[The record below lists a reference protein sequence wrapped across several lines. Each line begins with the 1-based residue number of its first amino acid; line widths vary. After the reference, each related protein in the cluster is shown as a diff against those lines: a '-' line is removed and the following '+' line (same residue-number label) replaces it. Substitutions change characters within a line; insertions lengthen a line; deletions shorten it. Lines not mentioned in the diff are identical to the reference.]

1 MNKEKYLHSK
11 PFMGEWLKDENGQI
25 KGIEWKRDFY
35 NKVVLLTEEISKGD
49 ETTFHAIMETFVEI
63 YPEIKKHKE
72 LSTKTFLYPEYGST
86 IKGISELYQKGQNAR
101 TALELAERVRL
112 TIKKGMLIAI
122 SIKTPNKTYRLKAD
136 LTIPQR
142 DKVDDSIYIH
152 IAHYDLQDSEEMK
165 HILLKNGTK
174 TIYKDDADFP
184 AVKDFLL
191 KTLERSRDE
200 RIMWQDFNKNLY
212 ETLKMFDQIIR
223 GVKKSENEAFRRP
236 RKAEISREESTTF
249 MKAVLDL
256 DFSEGKLY
264 H

>member
-1 MNKEKYLHSK
+1 MDIERYYKTKAFIVFVIGEDHLSSK
-11 PFMGEWLKDENGQI
+11 IEYDRKDFERVI
-25 KGIEWKRDFY
+25 R
-35 NKVVLLTEEISKGD
+35 LTEEICKGD
-49 ETTFHAIMETFVEI
+49 EPTFHAIMETFVKI
-63 YPEIKKHKE
+63 YPEVKKYKE
-72 LSTKTFLYPEYGST
+72 LSAKTFLYPEYGSI

-101 TALELAERVRL
+101 TALGLAESVKL

-136 LTIPQR
+136 LTNSEREGI
-142 DKVDDSIYIH
+142 DDSIYIH
-152 IAHYDLQDSEEMK
+152 LAHYDLQDSEELK
-165 HILLKNGTK
+165 HILLKNDPK

-191 KTLERSRDE
+191 KTLERSRNE

-212 ETLKMFDQIIR
+212 ETLKKFDQIIR
-223 GVKKSENEAFRRP
+223 GIKKSKNEAFRRP
-236 RKAEISREESTTF
+236 RKAEISRKESATY

-256 DFSEGKLY
+256 NFSEDKLY